1 MFKFLFI
8 TLLFCSLILFLPV
21 QAIQAV
27 PQIDNPPTVKELT
40 IPSFGKRLTGFSYLA
55 AGAGPHPTILLLH
68 GFPGNEKNLDVAQ
81 AMRSKGWNVVF
92 FHYRGAWGSEGEFS
106 FSGSEKDV
114 TSVLNYM
121 NDEKNAEYLRIDRS
135 RISLV
140 GHSMG
145 GHMAVAGILDNPQ
158 VKCSVVYDGANLG
171 AYSRR
176 RFESEE
182 TSKGWE
188 AYSDTLFMLNGWS
201 GKKAMKELKE
211 KGPQLDLI
219 KRVNALKGRPVLFIA
234 ADSVVISLQK
244 MILPLVEAMKATKD
258 SKISYELISDG
269 HSFSASR
276 QKLIDSTAKF
286 LQQSCE

>member
-1 MFKFLFI
+1 MIKTLFNAMLLC
-8 TLLFCSLILFLPV
+8 TLTLVFPSNV
-21 QAIQAV
+21 TQAA
-27 PQIDNPPTVKELT
+27 PQTENPPTVRELT
-40 IPSFGKRLTGFSYLA
+40 ITSFGKRLTGFSYLA

-106 FSGSEKDV
+106 FSGSEEDV

-121 NDEKNAEYLRIDRS
+121 NDEKNAEYLRIDRD

-171 AYSRR
+171 AYSRA
-176 RFESEE
+176 RFSSEDAS
-182 TSKGWE
+182 TAWE

-201 GKKAMKELKE
+201 GKKAMKEFKE

-219 KRVNALKGRPVLFIA
+219 ERVNTLNGRPVLFIA
-234 ADSVVISLQK
+234 ADSAVISLNK

>member
-1 MFKFLFI
+1 MFKI
-8 TLLFCSLILFLPV
+8 ACTTLFLCLLNMLLPS
-21 QAIQAV
+21 QIIQAA
-27 PQIDNPPTVKELT
+27 PQTANPPTVRELT
-40 IPSFGKRLTGFSYLA
+40 IPSHGKRLTGFSYLA

-81 AMRSKGWNVVF
+81 AMRSMGWNVVF
-92 FHYRGAWGSEGEFS
+92 FHYRGAWGSEGKFS

-121 NDEKNAEYLRIDRS
+121 NDEKNAEYLRIDRN

-158 VKCSVVYDGANLG
+158 VRCSVVYDGANLG
-171 AYSRR
+171 AYSRS
-176 RFESEE
+176 RFGSEE
-182 TSKGWE
+182 ASKSWE

-219 KRVNALKGRPVLFIA
+219 ERVNTLKGRPVFFIA
-234 ADSVVISLQK
+234 ADSAVISLQK
-244 MILPLVEAMKATKD
+244 MILPLVEAMKSTKD

-269 HSFSASR
+269 HSFSATR
-276 QKLIDSTAKF
+276 QKLINSTAKF